1 VLVLLRALS
10 VLHFGHKQRELEG
23 VAVAVEFVT
32 EPVDLMRTR
41 CCFTTALLLR
51 YYCLL
56 LCYCF
61 TTGVAVEF
69 VTEPV
74 DLRLGIT
81 EP

>member
-1 VLVLLRALS
+1 MRTHIDLLLLLLLLRAFS

-23 VAVAVEFVT
+23 VAVE
-32 EPVDLMRTR
+32 L
-41 CCFTTALLLR
+41 
-51 YYCLL
+51 
-56 LCYCF
+56 
-61 TTGVAVEF
+61 